1 MDTRTKIQIIKTEI
15 DKCSIFEYQ
24 EIYNIIKKN
33 NANFSKNING
43 IFVDLQRL
51 EPSIIDLIYN
61 YIIYCGKLTQNIN
74 EYEDIKNNIIK
85 NNLHN
90 IDDHQEIKIDNIEQ
104 IIEQVE
110 CEEDTSVLPI
120 IKNKVSSTMK
130 FYILKKKLTIK
141 NTIFNNQ
148 IEHNLDY
155 DTPYKT

>member
-1 MDTRTKIQIIKTEI
+1 MDTKTKIQIIKTEI

-74 EYEDIKNNIIK
+74 EYENIKNNIIK

-90 IDDHQEIKIDNIEQ
+90 IDDHEEIKIDNIEQ

-110 CEEDTSVLPI
+110 SEEDTSVLPI

-148 IEHNLDY
+148 IDNNLDY

>member
-24 EIYNIIKKN
+24 EIYNIIKTN

-74 EYEDIKNNIIK
+74 DYEDIKNNIIK

-90 IDDHQEIKIDNIEQ
+90 IDDNEEIKIEQ
-104 IIEQVE
+104 IIEQAE
-110 CEEDTSVLPI
+110 CEDDPSVLPI

-141 NTIFNNQ
+141 TTIFNNQ
-148 IEHNLDY
+148 FEHNLDY

>member
-1 MDTRTKIQIIKTEI
+1 MDTKTKIQIIKTEI

-90 IDDHQEIKIDNIEQ
+90 IDDHPEIKIDNIEQ

-141 NTIFNNQ
+141 NTIFNNL

>member
-1 MDTRTKIQIIKTEI
+1 MDTKTKIQIIKTEI

-24 EIYNIIKKN
+24 EIYNILKKN
-33 NANFSKNING
+33 NANVSKNING

-51 EPSIIDLIYN
+51 EPNIIDLIYN

-74 EYEDIKNNIIK
+74 EYEDIKKNIK

-110 CEEDTSVLPI
+110 YDEDTSVLPI

>member
-1 MDTRTKIQIIKTEI
+1 MDTKTKIQIIKTEI

-43 IFVDLQRL
+43 IFVDLQSL

-74 EYEDIKNNIIK
+74 EYENIKNNIIK

-90 IDDHQEIKIDNIEQ
+90 IDDHEEIKIDNIEQ

-110 CEEDTSVLPI
+110 SEEDTSVLPI

-148 IEHNLDY
+148 IDNNLDY

>member
-1 MDTRTKIQIIKTEI
+1 MDIKTKIQIIKSEI

-33 NANFSKNING
+33 NAIFSKNING

-51 EPSIIDLIYN
+51 KPNIIDLIYN

-74 EYEDIKNNIIK
+74 EYENIKNNIIK
-85 NNLHN
+85 TNLQN
-90 IDDHQEIKIDNIEQ
+90 KDYPEDIKIDNIEQ
-104 IIEQVE
+104 IIEEVV
-110 CEEDTSVLPI
+110 CEEDTTVLPI
-120 IKNKVSSTMK
+120 IKNKVGSTMK

-155 DTPYKT
+155 DTPYKI

>member
-1 MDTRTKIQIIKTEI
+1 MDTKTKIQIIKTEI

-74 EYEDIKNNIIK
+74 EYENIKNNIIK

-90 IDDHQEIKIDNIEQ
+90 IDDHEEIKIDNI
-104 IIEQVE
+104 
-110 CEEDTSVLPI
+110 
-120 IKNKVSSTMK
+120 
-130 FYILKKKLTIK
+130 
-141 NTIFNNQ
+141 
-148 IEHNLDY
+148 
-155 DTPYKT
+155 